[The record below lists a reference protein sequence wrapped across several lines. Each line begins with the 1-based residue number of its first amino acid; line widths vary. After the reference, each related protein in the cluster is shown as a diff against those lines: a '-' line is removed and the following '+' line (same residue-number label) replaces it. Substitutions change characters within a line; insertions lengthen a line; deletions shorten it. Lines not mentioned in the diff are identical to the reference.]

1 MEKYFF
7 LLQGIIL
14 YHIMLKNQIL
24 FLGREPNE
32 EAFLHSKGLQ
42 A

>member
-7 LLQGIIL
+7 FCRKLL